1 LNWAIWTYAY
11 ILIVGSVA
19 LVVLGTLS
27 ILRRRNSIVVF
38 FALTCFSSSI
48 YAFGYAMEITRVV
61 PELIKFWSKFEYVG
75 MPFISSFLFLF
86 VLHFVNS
93 GRRVSRIYIIVP
105 LLISFTIL
113 LIRQTN
119 HLHGLYYSSYTFE
132 NHTGYMLMTFGKGPW
147 YWIFAGF
154 NVLAILSSSVLIVI
168 YLFRS
173 SRLFRKQGGLLLL
186 GTFVPIVPYIIHVTG
201 LFPVAVDIIPAAMML
216 STTLFFVA
224 VVRYRLFYLI
234 PAGRDWMVETM
245 TDALVV
251 LTRQKLVVD
260 ANPSALRAFGTEG
273 VDPLGQVVT
282 EVMPLLD
289 PELEPGKRI
298 KTDNKVWEVNRTV
311 LPSRRGSQEGVLV
324 VAHDVT
330 DLERLAREDI
340 LTGLL
345 NRHSWNDAAD
355 TELSRLTRHG
365 RYGSVIYLDLDYFKK
380 VNDTYGHA
388 AGDAVLKELGQI
400 LKAGVRRPDLVG
412 RYGGEE
418 FVLFLPESDTQG
430 AAEVAERL
438 RADLE
443 AAVIEIGDEKIKIT
457 GSFGVAGSLV
467 TMGLSLETLVNQAD
481 KALYE
486 AKHAGRNTV
495 SLYS

>member
-1 LNWAIWTYAY
+1 M
-11 ILIVGSVA
+11 
-19 LVVLGTLS
+19 VVLGLLS
-27 ILRRRNSIVVF
+27 IQSRRNRMVVF
-38 FALTCFSSSI
+38 FALMCISSAI

-61 PELIKFWSKFEYVG
+61 PELIKFWSKFEYTG
-75 MPFISSFLFLF
+75 MPFISAFLFLF
-86 VLHFVNS
+86 ILHFVKS
-93 GRRVSRIYIIVP
+93 GRRVSIFYIIVP
-105 LLISFTIL
+105 LLFSFMVL
-113 LIRQTN
+113 MIRQTN
-119 HLHGLYYSSYTFE
+119 HLHGLYYSSYAFE
-132 NHTGYMLMTFGKGPW
+132 IHSGYMLMTFGKGPW
-147 YWIFAGF
+147 YWVFAGF
-154 NVLAILSSSVLIVI
+154 NVSAILSSSVLIAV
-168 YLFRS
+168 YLSRS
-173 SRLFRKQGGLLLL
+173 SRMFRKQGILLLF

-201 LFPVAVDIIPAAMML
+201 LFPLGVDIIPAAMTL
-216 STTLFFVA
+216 STSIFFVA

-234 PAGRDWMVETM
+234 PAGRDWLVETM

-260 ANPSALRAFGTEG
+260 ANPSARRAFGSEG
-273 VDPLGQVVT
+273 LDPIGRIVS

-289 PELEPGKRI
+289 PEIEPGKRI
-298 KTDNKVWEVNRTV
+298 KVENKVWEVNRTV
-311 LPSRRGSQEGVLV
+311 LPSRRGSLEGVLV

-330 DLERLAREDI
+330 DLERLAREDM

-355 TELSRLTRHG
+355 TELSRLTRHS
-365 RYGSVIYLDLDYFKK
+365 RFGSVIYLDLDYFKK

-418 FVLFLPESDTQG
+418 FVIFLPESDTRG
-430 AAEVAERL
+430 AGEVAERL

-443 AAVIEIGDEKIKIT
+443 AALIECGEDKIRIT

-467 TMGLSLETLVNQAD
+467 TTGLSLETLVNRAD

-486 AKHAGRNTV
+486 AKHAGRNKV